1 MSDHLS
7 RSSRAADLAHRS
19 DEPTRRAFLGRS
31 ALGLLGVGAMPLLT
45 GMSAPN
51 RLAARALGLG
61 EDPVSLGPA
70 TAKSV
75 IYLYASG
82 GMSHIDSFD
91 PKPGAVTM
99 GPTEAISTNA
109 DGIQLAGYF
118 PALARQADKLAV
130 IRSMWSNQGAHEQG
144 RYFTHTS
151 HLLRG
156 TIRHPS
162 LGAWL
167 NKVAGKRNDTLPG
180 HVAVG
185 GDALGASGGFLESAY
200 YPLPIGDPA
209 AGLQN
214 SKRPP
219 DVTVERFHRRMGRLA
234 QLNDAFED
242 TYGQVKGVRAY
253 TEMYEQAVKL
263 MESRDLEA
271 FDISKETQEI
281 RTAYG
286 DDRFGQGCL
295 LARRLVEHGV
305 RYVEVVSGG
314 WDTHVENFDS
324 FDDNGRSFDRSVAA
338 LLADLDAR
346 GLLEETLVVVTTE
359 FGRTPDI
366 TSGNNG
372 RNHYPQAFSSLLAG
386 GGVRGGQVWGATDDE
401 GREIV
406 ENKVTVPD
414 FNATIAWA
422 CGMPIDHE
430 FYSPSGRPFRVA
442 DKGRPV
448 KELFA

>member
-1 MSDHLS
+1 MSKHVS
-7 RSSRAADLAHRS
+7 RSSRIASLAARS
-19 DEPTRRAFLGRS
+19 DEPTRRAFLGHS

-45 GMSAPN
+45 SMTGRSSSRGGGDDVP
-51 RLAARALGLG
+51 GLG
-61 EDPVSLGPA
+61 VA

-75 IYLYASG
+75 IYLYMSG

-91 PKPGAVTM
+91 PKPGAATM
-99 GPTEAISTNA
+99 GPAEAIGTNV
-109 DGIQLAGYF
+109 DGIQLSQYF
-118 PALARQADKLAV
+118 PALGRQADKLAV

-144 RYFTHTS
+144 RYFMHTS
-151 HLLRG
+151 YALRG

-167 NKVAGKRNDTLPG
+167 TKVGGNRNPTLPG
-180 HVAVG
+180 HVSVG
-185 GDALGASGGFLESAY
+185 GDALMASGGFLESSY

-219 DVTVERFHRRMGRLA
+219 EVTVERFHRRMQRLA
-234 QLNDAFED
+234 EMNESFEESF
-242 TYGQVKGVRAY
+242 GGVKSVRAY
-253 TEMYEQAVKL
+253 TEMYEQAVAL
-263 MESRDLEA
+263 MESKDLAA
-271 FDISKETQEI
+271 FEIAKEPEEM
-281 RTAYG
+281 RAAYG
-286 DDRFGQGCL
+286 NNRFGQGCL

-305 RYVEVVSGG
+305 RFVEVVNGG
-314 WDTHVENFDS
+314 WDTHVENFDE
-324 FDDNGRSFDRSVAA
+324 FDDKAPPVDRAIA
-338 LLADLDAR
+338 TLLADLDAR

-366 TSGNNG
+366 TPGNNG
-372 RNHYPQAFSSLLAG
+372 RNHYPRAFSSLLAG
-386 GGVRGGQVWGATDDE
+386 GGIRGGQVWGQTDEE

-406 ENKVTVPD
+406 ADKVTVPD
-414 FNATIAWA
+414 FNATIAHA
-422 CGMPIDHE
+422 CGLPLEHE